1 MSETFTIFKEI
12 TCTEALTH
20 YTELV
25 YTAPAGRAVIV
36 DIRIWAEA
44 TNTSPVGVSLWTNK
58 EGSLDYYMPGME
70 CYRYPLVASDALRID
85 RFVLEGEDKVY
96 VSAFIDTKQEVEPKI
111 TIQIRGVL
119 Q

>member
-12 TCTEALTH
+12 TCTETSTH

-25 YTAPAGRAVIV
+25 YTAPVGRAVIV

-58 EGSLDYYMPGME
+58 KGSLDEYMPGME
-70 CYRYPLVASDALRID
+70 CYRYPLTASDALRVE
-85 RFVLEGEDKVY
+85 RFVWEGGDRVY
-96 VSAFIDTKQEVEPKI
+96 ISAFSNEGKGEAPKI
-111 TIQIRGVL
+111 TIQVRGVS
-119 Q
+119 

>member
-1 MSETFTIFKEI
+1 MSKTFTVFKEI
-12 TCTEALTH
+12 TCTAASTP

-25 YTAPAGRAVIV
+25 YTAPVGRAVII

-58 EGSLDYYMPGME
+58 EGSLDEYMPGME
-70 CYRYPLVASDALRID
+70 CYRYPLTASDALRID
-85 RFVLEGEDKVY
+85 RFVLGGGDKVY
-96 VSAFIDTKQEVEPKI
+96 ISAFTNSEPSTAPKI
-111 TIQIRGVL
+111 TIQVRGVL

>member
-12 TCTEALTH
+12 TCTQALTH

-25 YTAPAGRAVIV
+25 YTAPTGRAVIV

-44 TNTSPVGVSLWTNK
+44 TNTAPVGVSLWTNK
-58 EGSLDYYMPGME
+58 EGSLDEYMPGME
-70 CYRYPLVASDALRID
+70 CYRYPLEASDALRID
-85 RFVLEGEDKVY
+85 RFVLEGGDRIY
-96 VSAFIDTKQEVEPKI
+96 VSAFSNEGKGAEPKI
-111 TIQIRGVL
+111 TIQVRGVL

>member
-12 TCTEALTH
+12 TCTQALTH

-36 DIRIWAEA
+36 DIRIWAEP
-44 TNTSPVGVSLWTNK
+44 TNTSNVGVSLWTNK
-58 EGSLDYYMPGME
+58 EGSLDEYMPGME
-70 CYRYPLVASDALRID
+70 CYRYPLAASDALRID
-85 RFVLEGEDKVY
+85 RFVLEGDDRVY
-96 VSAFIDTKQEVEPKI
+96 ISAFIETQQEVAPKI
-111 TIQIRGVL
+111 TIQVRGVL

>member
-36 DIRIWAEA
+36 DIRIWA
-44 TNTSPVGVSLWTNK
+44 
-58 EGSLDYYMPGME
+58 
-70 CYRYPLVASDALRID
+70 
-85 RFVLEGEDKVY
+85 
-96 VSAFIDTKQEVEPKI
+96 
-111 TIQIRGVL
+111 
-119 Q
+119 